1 METFVLENNKMKCPC
16 NPSKLYIDCCKK
28 AHQNIL
34 SVTTPEELM
43 RSRYSAFV
51 MANINYLQESHH
63 SSTRPSETEKEEILT
78 WTKSVEWVK
87 LTVLKSTENT
97 VEFKAFFYENNSLNT
112 IHEKSSFVKE
122 NNHWVY
128 KDGL

>member
-1 METFVLENNKMKCPC
+1 
-16 NPSKLYIDCCKK
+16 
-28 AHQNIL
+28 
-34 SVTTPEELM
+34 M
-43 RSRYSAFV
+43 RSRYNAFV
-51 MANINYLQESHH
+51 LAKIDYLQESHH
-63 SSTRPSETEKEEILT
+63 PRTRPSKSEKKILT

-87 LTVLKSTENT
+87 LTVIKSTENT
-97 VEFKAFFYENNSLNT
+97 VEFKAFFYDNNSLNT